1 MYLIP
6 GGNRG
11 GQEPGEKGARNVQNM
26 AKEGW
31 REKGEREKHNT
42 TLHNILELK
51 VKRGEKKRHRR
62 YKKGTR
68 TLQKNCTLQEPGL
81 TGPGTKM
88 LGAPCPPPSIGV
100 RAHSDLGGRRSSCP
114 KKLHN
119 ARMCKC

>member
-1 MYLIP
+1 MYIIP
-6 GGNRG
+6 GGDRG
-11 GQEPGEKGARNVQNM
+11 VGIRRKGSEKCTEDGKRRVGRGFPG
-26 AKEGW
+26 W
-31 REKGEREKHNT
+31 WEKGEREKHNT

-88 LGAPCPPPSIGV
+88 LGAPCPPPSPLLSLDGKV
-100 RAHSDLGGRRSSCP
+100 WTGMKRTQ
-114 KKLHN
+114 
-119 ARMCKC
+119 